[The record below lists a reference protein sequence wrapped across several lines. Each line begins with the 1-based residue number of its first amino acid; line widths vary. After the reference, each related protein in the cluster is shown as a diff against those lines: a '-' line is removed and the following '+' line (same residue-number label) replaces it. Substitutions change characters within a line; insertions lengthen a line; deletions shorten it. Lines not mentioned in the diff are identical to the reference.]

1 MKITA
6 VETFAV
12 SRFLFVKVTTDEGI
26 SGIGESGAWGHLEA
40 SRAAITKFSDYLVG
54 KDPMLI
60 EHHYQYMY
68 RFSHFRGAAIYGA
81 LSAIDI
87 ALWDIKGKFFGVQ
100 RLLNSWST
108 ASSTKSVSSS
118 MMNDPC
124 KGFSFFARPS
134 SWLIMC

>member
-40 SRAAITKFSDYLVG
+40 SRAAITKFADYLVG

-68 RFSHFRGAAIYGA
+68 RFSHFRGSAIMGA

-87 ALWDIKGKFFGVQ
+87 ALWDIAGKHFDVPVYA
-100 RLLNSWST
+100 LLGGKIRR
-108 ASSTKSVSSS
+108 KSA
-118 MMNDPC
+118 P
-124 KGFSFFARPS
+124 PS
-134 SWLIMC
+134 NA